1 MNLWSMEALSA
12 NDRFTP
18 IYFRIQ
24 ESIRRRIVGGEF
36 AVGDRLPSETEL
48 ARDFRT
54 TRVTVRH
61 ALSRLVYDGLI
72 LRQTGRG
79 TFVADRTSIVSRID
93 TLQCHSF
100 EQQVALRG
108 KVVSYGAIS
117 FKLVEAP
124 SDVALRLS
132 APAGGKLYRLDR
144 QRKIEDRIV
153 GVEIRYIPSV
163 YGGQV
168 TQQMLERES
177 AHDFLREVVH
187 DPLPV
192 IEVTM
197 TAINAP
203 KWLAGRL
210 QVKAG
215 SALMVRDNV
224 FRDSHGRI
232 VQCGKS
238 YFPGDLQMEY
248 ILGKSPGNIA
258 GD

>member
-1 MNLWSMEALSA
+1 METLSP
-12 NDRFTP
+12 NDQFTP
-18 IYFRIQ
+18 IYYRIQ
-24 ESIRRRIVGGEF
+24 ESIRRRIVDGEF
-36 AVGDRLPSETEL
+36 GVGDRLPSETEL

-79 TFVADRTSIVSRID
+79 TFVADRSSIVSRID

-108 KVVSYGAIS
+108 KSVSYGAIT

-132 APAGGKLYRLDR
+132 MPEGTKLYRLDR
-144 QRKIEDRIV
+144 QRKIDDRIV
-153 GVEIRYIPSV
+153 GVEIRFIPLTH
-163 YGGQV
+163 GERV
-168 TQQMLERES
+168 TQRMLERES
-177 AHDFLREVVH
+177 AHDFLSEITR

-210 QVKAG
+210 QVKPG
-215 SALMVRDNV
+215 SALMMRDNV
-224 FRDSHGRI
+224 FRDTQGRI

-248 ILGKSPGNIA
+248 VLGKSPGNIA

>member
-1 MNLWSMEALSA
+1 METIPAT
-12 NDRFTP
+12 DQFTP

-24 ESIRRRIVGGEF
+24 ESIRRRIVDGEF
-36 AVGDRLPSETEL
+36 RTGDRLPSETEL

-61 ALSRLVYDGLI
+61 ALSRLAYDGLI
-72 LRQTGRG
+72 LRQAGRG
-79 TFVADRTSIVSRID
+79 TFVADRSSIVSRID

-117 FKLVEAP
+117 FKQVESP

-132 APAGGKLYRLDR
+132 VPEGSKLYRLDR
-144 QRKIEDRIV
+144 QRKIDEHIV
-153 GVEIRYIPSV
+153 GVEIRFIPTV
-163 YGGQV
+163 YGEHV
-168 TQQMLERES
+168 TQHMLERES
-177 AHDFLREVVH
+177 AHDFLSVIAR

-203 KWLAGRL
+203 KWLASRL
-210 QVKAG
+210 QVKPG

-224 FRDSHGRI
+224 FRDTQARI

>member
-1 MNLWSMEALSA
+1 METLSA
-12 NDRFTP
+12 ADQFTP
-18 IYFRIQ
+18 IYYRIQ
-24 ESIRRRIVGGEF
+24 ESIRRRIVDGEF
-36 AVGDRLPSETEL
+36 RAGDRLPSETEL

-61 ALSRLVYDGLI
+61 ALSRLAYDGLI
-72 LRQTGRG
+72 LRQAGRG
-79 TFVADRTSIVSRID
+79 TFVADRSSIVSRID

-117 FKLVEAP
+117 FKLVEVP

-132 APAGGKLYRLDR
+132 VPEAGKLYRLDR
-144 QRKIEDRIV
+144 QRKIDDHIV
-153 GVEIRYIPSV
+153 GVEIRFIPLA
-163 YGGQV
+163 YGELV
-168 TQQMLERES
+168 TQRMLERES
-177 AHDFLREVVH
+177 AHDFLSEIAR

-210 QVKAG
+210 QVKPG

-224 FRDSHGRI
+224 FRDTQARI

-248 ILGKSPGNIA
+248 ILGKSPANIA

>member
-1 MNLWSMEALSA
+1 METLAA
-12 NDRFTP
+12 TDQFTP
-18 IYFRIQ
+18 IYYRIQ

-36 AVGDRLPSETEL
+36 RAGDRLPSETEL

-79 TFVADRTSIVSRID
+79 TFVADRSSIVSRID

-108 KVVSYGAIS
+108 KVVSYGAVS

-124 SDVALRLS
+124 SDVAVRLS
-132 APAGGKLYRLDR
+132 MAEGQKVYRLDR
-144 QRKIEDRIV
+144 QRKIDDHVV
-153 GVEIRYIPSV
+153 GVEIRYIPMI
-163 YGGQV
+163 YGERV
-168 TQQMLERES
+168 TQRMLERES
-177 AHDFLREVVH
+177 AHDFLSEVAA

-197 TAINAP
+197 TAITAP

-210 QVKAG
+210 QVKPG

-224 FRDSHGRI
+224 FRDAKGRI

-248 ILGKSPGNIA
+248 VLGKSPGNIA